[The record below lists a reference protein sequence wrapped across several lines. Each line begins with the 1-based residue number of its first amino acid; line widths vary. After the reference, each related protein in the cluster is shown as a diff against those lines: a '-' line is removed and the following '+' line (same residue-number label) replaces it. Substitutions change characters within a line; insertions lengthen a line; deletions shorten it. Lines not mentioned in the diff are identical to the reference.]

1 MNTSQQ
7 AGRQNCQITPFAYEN
22 RAVRAVLNN
31 DAPWFIA
38 KDVCEV
44 LGIQKTGTTF
54 SDFPESE
61 KGCYTIATLG
71 GKQEMLTVNEPGL
84 YRLIF
89 QSRKPEAE
97 RFKTWVFNDVLPK
110 IRQTGSYGNE
120 GDACAGRI
128 YSLFSGCQAMTIQ
141 RMNKII
147 YYFAL
152 DPPLSNTDIAKLLCV
167 SDSIITHWRRRL
179 STETARKAL
188 KALAINAQGI
198 ASSKA
203 ALPPMREDRPGFPL
217 NLPPRETQDERA

>member
-1 MNTSQQ
+1 MNTNQP
-7 AGRQNCQITPFAYEN
+7 AERQNCQITPFTYEN
-22 RAVRAVLNN
+22 RAVRAVVIEKE
-31 DAPWFIA
+31 PWFVA
-38 KDVCEV
+38 KDICDV
-44 LGIQKTGTTF
+44 LGIVEAR
-54 SDFPESE
+54 SALRDFPDSE
-61 KGCYTIATLG
+61 KGVHTTHTLG

-84 YRLIF
+84 YRLVF

-128 YSLFSGCQAMTIQ
+128 YSLFSGCQDMTIQ

-152 DPPLSNTDIAKLLCV
+152 DPPLSNVDISKLLGV
-167 SDSIITHWRRRL
+167 SGGIVTHWRRRL
-179 STETARKAL
+179 PAETARKAL

-203 ALPPMREDRPGFPL
+203 ALPLELPAREA
-217 NLPPRETQDERA
+217 QDERA